1 MTTLEEDDD
10 LTDAPGEDAPDGDD
24 DAVEHD
30 PNDTLV
36 DVPDAE
42 IVGDAVAMDGNED
55 VDLLTDGPYARPDE
69 VVAETDGAAAE
80 LVVPPV
86 RTKPSRR
93 KHRADMKASA
103 RRVRRVV
110 RHIDTWSVF
119 KVAAIFVA
127 CIWGVVV
134 LASLLVWRAAV
145 TSGSVENTE
154 DFIIDLGF
162 EDFNF
167 NPEQMFEALLSAGAV
182 VAIAS
187 IFFIWL
193 LTVLFNLICDIT
205 GGLRITMIEQDLA
218 DARKRKKPKKAD

>member
-1 MTTLEEDDD
+1 MTTLEDDDD
-10 LTDAPGEDAPDGDD
+10 LTDAPGD

-42 IVGDAVAMDGNED
+42 IVGDAVEMDANVD
-55 VDLLTDGPYARPDE
+55 VDLLTDGPYAPDE
-69 VVAETDGAAAE
+69 VAEPDAE
-80 LVVPPV
+80 SDERVVPPA
-86 RTKPSRR
+86 TKQPSRR
-93 KHRADMKASA
+93 EHRAEMKASA

-119 KVAAIFVA
+119 KVASIFVA

-145 TSGSVENTE
+145 TSGSVEDTE
-154 DFIIDLGF
+154 KLIIEVGFSDF
-162 EDFNF
+162 DFD
-167 NPEQMFEALLSAGAV
+167 PEQMFRALLSGGAV
-182 VAIAS
+182 MAIAA

-205 GGLRITMIEQDLA
+205 GGLRITMLEQDLA
-218 DARKRKKPKKAD
+218 DARKRRSTKD

>member
-1 MTTLEEDDD
+1 MTTREDDDD
-10 LTDAPGEDAPDGDD
+10 LTDASSPDASAEDD
-24 DAVEHD
+24 DAVDHD

-42 IVGDAVAMDGNED
+42 IVGDAVEMDGND
-55 VDLLTDGPYARPDE
+55 DIDLLTDGPYAPPEEIDADE
-69 VVAETDGAAAE
+69 PAD
-80 LVVPPV
+80 LVVPPAP
-86 RTKPSRR
+86 TKPSRR
-93 KHRADMKASA
+93 EHRAEMKASA

-119 KVAAIFVA
+119 KVAALFVA
-127 CIWGVVV
+127 CLWGVVV
-134 LASLLVWRAAV
+134 LASLLIWRAAV
-145 TSGSVENTE
+145 TSGSVKDTE

-167 NPEQMFEALLSAGAV
+167 NPQQMFEALLSAGAV
-182 VAIAS
+182 IAIAA

-218 DARKRKKPKKAD
+218 DARKAPKKA